1 MIDLEKI
8 DKVFKEYVSNFD
20 LNDIA
25 IKRKYDHTL
34 RVKNNCQK
42 LAVSLKLNDEDTK
55 LLILIGYLHD
65 IGRFLQKKDIILI

>member
-8 DKVFKEYVSNFD
+8 DKTFKNYVNSFD

-34 RVKNNCQK
+34 RVKNNCK
-42 LAVSLKLNDEDTK
+42 ELAVLLKLNDEDTK
-55 LLILIGYLHD
+55 LLILYWL
-65 IGRFLQKKDIILI
+65 FT